1 MKKKVLLRAPALSIS
16 GYGVHS
22 RQVFRWLESRLDLD
36 VFVQVL
42 NWGDTSW
49 MVNSDLEDGLVGR
62 IMDKTIE
69 LQDQQFDVSF
79 QLQLPD
85 EWDTKF
91 AKKNIGMS
99 AVVETDVCNPE
110 WIKRM
115 NMMDEVI
122 VPTNHIY
129 QTIMR
134 TEPTT
139 TRVHVIPESY
149 IEAID
154 KKDLTMLDMPT
165 INTDF
170 NFLLVGQFTGSD
182 PWNDRKNIFLTIKWF
197 CEAFADDPDVGLIIK
212 ANHGRGT
219 MIDRAITK
227 NTLKSILSEVRSGE
241 FPKIHL
247 IHGNLSPDE
256 MAGIYRRPDVKCLI
270 SLTRGEGFGLPIVE
284 AAASGVPVMATNWSG
299 HLDFLNLGKFIPI
312 KYKLIEIPENRVDNR
327 IFLPGMKWADP
338 NEQDFKVKVKK
349 FRNKY
354 QLPKQWAED
363 LASRIRAEFSL
374 SAVIEKYNNFYD
386 SHIG

>member
-49 MVNSDLEDGLVGR
+49 MVNSDLEEGLVGR

-115 NMMDEVI
+115 NMMDEII

-154 KKDLTMLDMPT
+154 KKDVTMLDMPT

>member
-22 RQVFRWLESRLDLD
+22 RQVFRWLESRPDLD
-36 VFVQVL
+36 VFVQAL

-85 EWDTKF
+85 EWDPKF

-122 VPTNHIY
+122 VPTTHIR

-154 KKDLTMLDMPT
+154 KKEVTMLDMPT

-170 NFLLVGQFTGSD
+170 NFLLVGQFTG
-182 PWNDRKNIFLTIKWF
+182 
-197 CEAFADDPDVGLIIK
+197 
-212 ANHGRGT
+212 
-219 MIDRAITK
+219 
-227 NTLKSILSEVRSGE
+227 
-241 FPKIHL
+241 
-247 IHGNLSPDE
+247 
-256 MAGIYRRPDVKCLI
+256 
-270 SLTRGEGFGLPIVE
+270 
-284 AAASGVPVMATNWSG
+284 
-299 HLDFLNLGKFIPI
+299 
-312 KYKLIEIPENRVDNR
+312 
-327 IFLPGMKWADP
+327 
-338 NEQDFKVKVKK
+338 
-349 FRNKY
+349 
-354 QLPKQWAED
+354 
-363 LASRIRAEFSL
+363 
-374 SAVIEKYNNFYD
+374 
-386 SHIG
+386 

>member
-22 RQVFRWLESRLDLD
+22 RQVFRWLESRHDIET
-36 VFVQVL
+36 FVQVL

-49 MVNSDLEDGLVGR
+49 MVNSDFEDGLVGR
-62 IMDKTIE
+62 IMDRTID
-69 LQDQQFDVSF
+69 LKDQKFDVSF

-85 EWDTKF
+85 EWDPRF
-91 AKKNIGMS
+91 ANKNVGMS

-115 NMMDEVI
+115 NTMDEVI
-122 VPTNHIY
+122 VPTNHAR

-134 TEPTT
+134 TGSPS

-149 IEAID
+149 IESID
-154 KKDLTMLDMPT
+154 NESIPELEVPT
-165 INTDF
+165 IDTDF

-197 CEAFADDPDVGLIIK
+197 CEAFADDPSVGLIVK

-219 MIDRAITK
+219 MIDRTITK
-227 NTLKSILSEVRSGE
+227 NTLKSILSEVRQGD

-256 MAGIYRRPDVKCLI
+256 MAGIYKRPDVKCLI
-270 SLTRGEGFGLPIVE
+270 SLTRGEGFGLPLVE
-284 AAASGVPVMATNWSG
+284 AAASGIPVMATNWSG

-312 KYKLIEIPENRVDNR
+312 KYNLIEIPENRVDNR

-349 FRNKY
+349 FRNKH

-363 LASRIRAEFSL
+363 LSRRVRAEFSL
-374 SAVIEKYNNFYD
+374 SAVIEKYNNFYN

>member
-49 MVNSDLEDGLVGR
+49 MVNSDLEEGLVGR

-110 WIKRM
+110 WIKIM
-115 NMMDEVI
+115 NMMDEII

-154 KKDLTMLDMPT
+154 KKDVTMLDMPT

>member
-16 GYGVHS
+16 VYGVHS

-49 MVNSDLEDGLVGR
+49 MVNSDLEEGLVGR

-110 WIKRM
+110 WIKIM
-115 NMMDEVI
+115 NMMDEII

-154 KKDLTMLDMPT
+154 KKDVTMLDMPT

>member
-49 MVNSDLEDGLVGR
+49 MVNSDLEEGLVGR

-154 KKDLTMLDMPT
+154 KKDVTMLDMPT

>member
-22 RQVFRWLESRLDLD
+22 RQVFRWLESRLDQD

-49 MVNSDLEDGLVGR
+49 MVNSDLEEGLVGR

-99 AVVETDVCNPE
+99 AVGETDVCNPE

-115 NMMDEVI
+115 NMMDEII

-154 KKDLTMLDMPT
+154 KKDVTMLDMPT

-284 AAASGVPVMATNWSG
+284 AAASGVPVMATNWAG

>member
-49 MVNSDLEDGLVGR
+49 MVNSDLEEGLVGR

-122 VPTNHIY
+122 VPTNHNY

-154 KKDLTMLDMPT
+154 KKDVTMLDMPT

>member
-49 MVNSDLEDGLVGR
+49 MVNSDLEEGLVGR

-115 NMMDEVI
+115 NMMDEII

-154 KKDLTMLDMPT
+154 KKDVTMLDMPT

-247 IHGNLSPDE
+247 IHGNLSSDE

-284 AAASGVPVMATNWSG
+284 AAASGVPIIATNWSG